1 MLEYGL
7 SALAFLISAVL
18 LPRTIE
24 FTSQGKRLALVM
36 PGGLERVGRAELA
49 SVVLGVLPVA
59 LVILTDLLGG
69 PVRAEQYPLA
79 ILVGMFLQFVGHCVG
94 PFRRLL
100 EDLHEARD
108 RLDYN
113 RVHGLSLD
121 EPNRQTEKVS

>member
-1 MLEYGL
+1 MLEHGL
-7 SALAFLISAVL
+7 GALWLLIFAVL

-24 FTSQGKRLALVM
+24 FTSQGKRLAEVM

-49 SVVLGVLPVA
+49 SVVLGVLPLA
-59 LVILTDLLGG
+59 LIILIDLLGG
-69 PVRAEQYPLA
+69 PVMVEQYPMA
-79 ILVGMFLQFVGHCVG
+79 ILVGMFLQFAGHYGG
-94 PFRRLL
+94 PFRLLL

-113 RVHGLSLD
+113 RVHGLPLD

>member
-7 SALAFLISAVL
+7 SALALLILVVL

-24 FTSQGKRLALVM
+24 FTSQGERLAAVM

-49 SVVLGVLPVA
+49 SAVLGIIPVVLVTL
-59 LVILTDLLGG
+59 IDLLGG
-69 PVRAEQYPLA
+69 AVTIDQYPLA
-79 ILVGMFLQFVGHCVG
+79 ILVGMFLQFAGQYGG
-94 PFRRLL
+94 PFRHLL

-113 RVHGLSLD
+113 RVHGLPLD

>member
-7 SALAFLISAVL
+7 SALALLILVVL

-24 FTSQGKRLALVM
+24 FTSQGKRSAAVM

-49 SVVLGVLPVA
+49 SAVLGVIPVV
-59 LVILTDLLGG
+59 LVILIDLLGG
-69 PVRAEQYPLA
+69 AVTIDQYPLA
-79 ILVGMFLQFVGHCVG
+79 ILVGMFLQFVGHYGG

-113 RVHGLSLD
+113 RVHGLPLD